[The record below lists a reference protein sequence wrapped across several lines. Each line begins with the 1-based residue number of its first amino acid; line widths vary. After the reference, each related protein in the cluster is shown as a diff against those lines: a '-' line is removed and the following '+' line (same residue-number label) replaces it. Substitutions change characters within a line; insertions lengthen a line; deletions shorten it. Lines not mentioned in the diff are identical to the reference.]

1 MSFLFLKW
9 GIWIYNLLHTIPP
22 NIRKQSLGILSISVV
37 DSQSMCVC
45 QATDSYLHTL

>member
-22 NIRKQSLGILSISVV
+22 NIRKQSLGIKHLCGRQSIYV
-37 DSQSMCVC
+37 CV
-45 QATDSYLHTL
+45 SGNW